1 MEAHPPFTAEAS
13 SLPFLFN
20 PVSAAAFFS
29 TLFFCFIVS
38 PPIRIYLGK
47 ICTAKLP
54 KSSNMHFD
62 TLLASTIHAVLAVT
76 FSSYS
81 LAFGL
86 LETYRV
92 FSKSSLG
99 FVTLQVSLGYFVAD
113 LVIILLDPK
122 LRSDKASLMHH
133 IAGIVGLVLSLH
145 FQGKLMYYLIFRL
158 ISELSTPFVNMRWV
172 LYEFRI
178 TNGILYRAAAYG
190 MMATFFF
197 TRIIT
202 MPWFW
207 YDFYYCFMHPG
218 IVIVPDFFKVWA
230 VCNFSAFDVLNLYWF
245 YKMVRG
251 AMKLYSSHNNQE

>member
-1 MEAHPPFTAEAS
+1 MILAKPLPVIKSTAYTVIHVHRQNGGASTVHSGSQQSPLFVQS
-13 SLPFLFN
+13 SL
-20 PVSAAAFFS
+20 SS
-29 TLFFCFIVS
+29 CLFFHFI
-38 PPIRIYLGK
+38 
-47 ICTAKLP
+47 
-54 KSSNMHFD
+54 F
-62 TLLASTIHAVLAVT
+62 LLHPSTIHAVLAVT

-86 LETYRV
+86 LGTYRV

-245 YKMVRG
+245 YKMAAIVSEKNCFRN
-251 AMKLYSSHNNQE
+251 KE